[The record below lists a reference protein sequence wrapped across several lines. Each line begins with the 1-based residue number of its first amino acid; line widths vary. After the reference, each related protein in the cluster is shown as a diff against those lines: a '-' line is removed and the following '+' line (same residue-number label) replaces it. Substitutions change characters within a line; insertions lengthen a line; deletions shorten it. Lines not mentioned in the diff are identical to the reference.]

1 MLPPEARSGQRLAR
15 QGKNGKRIRAMA
27 TLSVIL
33 GTAAAVACG
42 ALAGTSS
49 DHGQAAAEKPAANT
63 TLELPSSWKLEFNSN
78 FTGNELDKS
87 IWGTCYPWA
96 PNGCTNFG
104 NDNEKEW
111 YQASQVQMKNGI
123 LHLIAQ
129 RAPTSGY
136 NERGA
141 QKEYACRSG
150 MVTTDPG
157 FHFMYG
163 YVQVIARIPYGAGLW
178 AALWLAAA
186 NRKWPPEIDIL
197 EHWASDADAKVYV
210 HPKVGT
216 WHGGAVN
223 TPDISKGWHTF
234 TLYWTKSRLAWD
246 IDGRQVL
253 TTTKGIPQQSMYL
266 IANVADTNSRPGTC
280 SGTML
285 IKSVKVWQPKS

>member
-1 MLPPEARSGQRLAR
+1 MQLPDAPRGQRLAR
-15 QGKNGKRIRAMA
+15 QGKNGKRNRVMA
-27 TLSVIL
+27 TFSVIV
-33 GTAAAVACG
+33 GTTAAVACG
-42 ALAGTSS
+42 PLAGASS
-49 DHGQAAAEKPAANT
+49 NHGQPTAEKPAANIA
-63 TLELPSSWKLEFNSN
+63 LERPSSWKLEFNSN

-123 LHLIAQ
+123 LNLIAQ

-136 NERGA
+136 NARNA
-141 QKEYACRSG
+141 PKEYACRSG

-157 FHFMYG
+157 FHFVYG

-197 EHWASDADAKVYV
+197 EHWASDADAKVYL

-216 WHGGAVN
+216 VHGGPVN
-223 TPDISKGWHTF
+223 TPDISKGWHSF
-234 TLYWTKSRLAWD
+234 TLYWTKSRVAWG
-246 IDGRQVL
+246 IDGRQVF
-253 TTTKGIPQQSMYL
+253 TITKGIPQQSMYL
-266 IANVADTNSRPGTC
+266 IANLADTNSRPGNC

>member
-1 MLPPEARSGQRLAR
+1 MQLPDAPRGQRLAR
-15 QGKNGKRIRAMA
+15 QGKNGKRNRVMA
-27 TLSVIL
+27 TFSVIV
-33 GTAAAVACG
+33 GTTAAVACG
-42 ALAGTSS
+42 PLAGASS
-49 DHGQAAAEKPAANT
+49 NHGQPTAEKPAANIA
-63 TLELPSSWKLEFNSN
+63 LERPSSWKLEFSSN

-123 LHLIAQ
+123 LNLIAQ

-136 NERGA
+136 NARNA
-141 QKEYACRSG
+141 PKEYACRSG

-157 FHFMYG
+157 FHFVYG

-197 EHWASDADAKVYV
+197 EHWASDADAKVYL

-216 WHGGAVN
+216 VHGGPVN
-223 TPDISKGWHTF
+223 TPDISKGWHSF
-234 TLYWTKSRLAWD
+234 TLYWTKSRLAWG
-246 IDGRQVL
+246 IDGRQVF
-253 TTTKGIPQQSMYL
+253 TITKGIPQQSMYL
-266 IANVADTNSRPGTC
+266 IANLADTNSRPGNC

>member
-1 MLPPEARSGQRLAR
+1 MQLPDAPRGQRLAR
-15 QGKNGKRIRAMA
+15 QGKNGKRNRVMA
-27 TLSVIL
+27 TFSVIV
-33 GTAAAVACG
+33 GTTAAVACG
-42 ALAGTSS
+42 PLAGASS
-49 DHGQAAAEKPAANT
+49 NHGQPTAEKPAANIA
-63 TLELPSSWKLEFNSN
+63 LERPSSWKLEFNSN

-123 LHLIAQ
+123 LNLIAQ

-136 NERGA
+136 NARNA
-141 QKEYACRSG
+141 PKEYACRSG

-157 FHFMYG
+157 FYFVYG

-197 EHWASDADAKVYV
+197 EHWASDADAKVYL

-216 WHGGAVN
+216 VHGGPVN
-223 TPDISKGWHTF
+223 TPDISKGWHSF
-234 TLYWTKSRLAWD
+234 TLYWTKSRLAWG
-246 IDGRQVL
+246 IDGRQVF
-253 TTTKGIPQQSMYL
+253 TITKGIPQQSMYL
-266 IANVADTNSRPGTC
+266 IANLADTNSRPGNC